1 MSGRER
7 RTASRYVVGG
17 LLFEVC
23 GVLHETLDVSHCAV
37 AIEHKP
43 EVDYSRIN
51 TGIGR
56 FVSRTVPNLNRDVR
70 SMHYITRRAGL
81 VVLGYEIGCE
91 GWEHVL
97 ETHDVRADMKQLE
110 DVFA

>member
-17 LLFEVC
+17 LLFEVG
-23 GVLHETLDVSHCAV
+23 GVVHETLDVSHCAV
-37 AIEHKP
+37 AIEHKSA
-43 EVDYSRIN
+43 VDYSRL

-56 FVSRTVPNLNRDVR
+56 FVSKSVPALNRNVT

-81 VVLGYEIGCE
+81 VILGYETGSD
-91 GWEHVL
+91 GWEQVL
-97 ETHDVRADMKQLE
+97 AAHDVRADMLQLE
-110 DVFA
+110 DVFG